1 MARVSV
7 KAVARDL
14 RREDAAIR
22 SAIIDGKKT
31 KGSPALAAATL
42 DSFVNF
48 AQKLGIG
55 ADNPLSGSTYGFNPI
70 SRNRVLLEWIHR
82 GSWLGGVAIDTVAD
96 DMTRAGI
103 DYTTELPPEHT
114 EALDQTM
121 QSLNTWPSINE
132 VIKWGRLYGGCLGV
146 VLIDGQDMRTPLNL
160 ESVGPGQYRGIMVL
174 DRWMVEPALE
184 DLVTEFGPHLGLP
197 RYYRV
202 TQAAPALRGVAV
214 HHSRVAI
221 RHLGTELPYQ
231 QRMVENMWGLSV
243 LERLYDRM
251 IAFDSASTG
260 AAQLVYK
267 AYLRTMSIDGLRDVV
282 SAGNQAMAGLASYV
296 EVMRRFQSMEGIT
309 MIDAKDKLEVQGHS
323 AFSGLSDVLTQFG
336 QQLSGALQIPLV
348 RLFGQSPGG
357 LGSNGDGEM
366 RQYYDNINQQQE
378 KSLRH
383 GVTLMYKL
391 GARSKGLQL
400 PPNFAIGFKSLWQL
414 SDSDKANVAKTV
426 TDTVS
431 AAHEGGMISPKTAL
445 QELRQSSRVT
455 GIFTNITHQMIEDAD
470 DTITPPGAEGL
481 LGMAGL
487 GGAPAPEGNDDDT
500 PAQIAPGQLP
510 GSENVNG
517 TTGQNAQES
526 QVDARTSRRASIQ
539 LPPPQRRPTSGSAGP
554 GAGT

>member
-14 RREDAAIR
+14 RREDAAVR
-22 SAIIDGKKT
+22 SRVVDGNKK
-31 KGSPALAAATL
+31 GAPALNAATL

-48 AQKLGIG
+48 AQKLGVG

-70 SRNRVLLEWIHR
+70 TRNRILLEWIHR

-103 DYTTELPPEHT
+103 EYTTELPPEHT
-114 EALDQTM
+114 DSLDKSM
-121 QSLNTWPSINE
+121 QAMNTWPSINE
-132 VIKWGRLYGGCLGV
+132 VIKWGRLYGGCIGV
-146 VLIDGQDMRTPLNL
+146 VLIDGQDMRTPLNI
-160 ESVGPGQYRGIMVL
+160 ESVGHGQYRGLLVL

-184 DLVTEFGPHLGLP
+184 DLVTDLGPHLGLP
-197 RYYRV
+197 KYYRV
-202 TQAAPALRGVAV
+202 TQSAPALRGVAV

-221 RHLGTELPYQ
+221 RHLGVELPYQ
-231 QRMVENMWGLSV
+231 QRMIENMWGLSV
-243 LERLYDRM
+243 IERLYDRM

-282 SAGNQAMAGLASYV
+282 SAGNQALNGLASYV

-323 AFSGLSDVLTQFG
+323 AFSGLSDVLNQFG

-357 LGSNGDGEM
+357 LGSNGDSEM
-366 RQYYDNINQQQE
+366 RQYYDHINQQQE
-378 KSLRH
+378 KTLRH

-391 GARSKGLQL
+391 GARSKGIML
-400 PPNFAIGFKSLWQL
+400 PHNFAVGFKSLWQL
-414 SDSDKANVAKTV
+414 SDGDKANVAKTV
-426 TDTVS
+426 SETVS
-431 AAHEGGMISPKTAL
+431 AAMDAGLLSQKAGL

-455 GIFTNITHQMIEDAD
+455 GIFTNITHEMIEAAD
-470 DTITPPGAEGL
+470 DTVQPPSSDDLMGL
-481 LGMAGL
+481 AG
-487 GGAPAPEGNDDDT
+487 GGGDDT
-500 PAQIAPGQLP
+500 PEHVAPGQLP
-510 GSENVNG
+510 GQGEMNG
-517 TTGQNAQES
+517 KDGQDGQEG
-526 QVDARTSRRASIQ
+526 QVDQSPRSRTPLQ
-539 LPPPQRRPTSGSAGP
+539 LPTPQRRPTNREPGP
-554 GAGT
+554 GAGA